1 MNLAEIKDFFQGELP
16 EFSRTEM
23 SLMVKL
29 LVLKTLDISDTEYML
44 SQDLVFSKENVK
56 SLKNSVIELKSNN
69 PFQYVL
75 GEVEFYG
82 VMLSI
87 DKRALIPRPETE
99 ELVDW
104 IVNSVDHEQYSI
116 KKENLVMLD
125 ICSGSGCIAFGI
137 KSRFKKDK
145 IIAGELSKDALSLID
160 ENRMKTELDIEILE
174 LDALDID
181 TFSKIKKES
190 LDIIVSNPPYIPA
203 AEKVRMGANVLEHE
217 PEMALFVSN
226 ENPLLFYKSIAEIAK
241 VYLKLSGNIFF
252 EIHEDF
258 ASEVMAILKSLKFVN
273 IELRKDLQGKDR
285 MVRAQKLSSQ
295 L

>member
-104 IVNSVDHEQYSI
+104 IVNSVDHEQYST

-137 KSRFKKDK
+137 KSRFKKGK

-190 LDIIVSNPPYIPA
+190 LDIIVSNPPYIPV

-217 PEMALFVSN
+217 PKMALFVSN

>member
-116 KKENLVMLD
+116 KKENLVVLD

-137 KSRFKKDK
+137 KSRFKKGK

-190 LDIIVSNPPYIPA
+190 LDIIVSNPPYIPV